1 MKAWWAYWL
10 TLAIGA
16 ALWIGALVV
25 GGRDG
30 IRTALG
36 QPLWAVILLAPIFI
50 AGLNLVAFRQ
60 THEVV
65 CRMEAE
71 RHSWLKAM
79 VGGGYSARTF
89 ALTGIVLLIL
99 GIALVVWIVSGSQ

>member
-30 IRTALG
+30 IKTALG
-36 QPLWAVILLAPIFI
+36 QPLWAVVLLAPIFI

-71 RHSWLKAM
+71 RHSWL
-79 VGGGYSARTF
+79 RP
-89 ALTGIVLLIL
+89 
-99 GIALVVWIVSGSQ
+99 W

>member
-10 TLAIGA
+10 TVAIGA
-16 ALWIGALVV
+16 ALWIGTLVV

-30 IRTALG
+30 VRTALG
-36 QPLWAVILLAPIFI
+36 QPLWAVLLLAPIFI

-60 THEVV
+60 THEIV

-71 RHSWLKAM
+71 RHSWLAAM
-79 VGGGYSARTF
+79 VGGGYSARAF
-89 ALTGIVLLIL
+89 ALTGIVLLVI
-99 GIALVVWIVSGSQ
+99 GIALVVWIVGRAG

>member
-30 IRTALG
+30 IKTALG
-36 QPLWAVILLAPIFI
+36 QPLWAVVLLAPIFI

-71 RHSWLKAM
+71 RHSWLSAL

-99 GIALVVWIVSGSQ
+99 GVALVVWIVSDSW